1 MADFVGIES
10 DDFVISLGDYVDRGP
25 NSRAV
30 LDWLLDRHKTGRL
43 IPLRGNHE
51 IMMMEAR
58 RDDELCQQWMGFGGM
73 ATLNSYS
80 PFEGQA
86 GVLADVPESH
96 WQFLENDLMATFE
109 TKTHFFVHANAE
121 PTLPFQDQPDYM
133 LYWEKFNDP
142 PLHES
147 GKIMVCGHTS
157 QKSGIPLT
165 NGNAICIDTWAYGRG
180 WLSCLDVESGTIW
193 QANEAGQTR
202 MMTLDAIGMENN
214 NG

>member
-1 MADFVGIES
+1 MTLVDFVGVQTHDII
-10 DDFVISLGDYVDRGP
+10 ISLGDYVDRGP

-30 LDWLLDRHKTGRL
+30 LDWLIDRHKTGRL

-51 IMMMEAR
+51 IMMVESR
-58 RDDELCQQWMGFGGM
+58 HNDKLCQQWREFGGT

-80 PFEGQA
+80 SLGGQ
-86 GVLADVPESH
+86 GDLADIPEFH
-96 WQFLENDLMATFE
+96 WQFLENDLRATFE
-109 TKTHFFVHANAE
+109 TKTHFFVHANAD
-121 PTLPFQDQPDYM
+121 PTLAFNDQPEYM
-133 LYWEKFNDP
+133 LYWEKYNNP

-165 NGNAICIDTWAYGRG
+165 NGNAICIDTWAYGHG

-193 QANEAGQTR
+193 QSNEAGQTR
-202 MMTLDAIGMENN
+202 MLSLDAIGN
-214 NG
+214 